1 MQADRA
7 AQELPSLVAPISRG
21 LNAAVERLAVVE
33 HTCLSLADAVQ
44 APDLEKAL
52 ARWGSQPACCA
63 VLCCAVLCCAVLCCA
78 VLMHVS
84 PALHSTGLS
93 ASHTAH
99 REEMPRAL
107 RTNLAEHC
115 AVLDLHSTI

>member
-44 APDLEKAL
+44 ASDLEKAL
-52 ARWGSQPACCA
+52 ARWGSQP
-63 VLCCAVLCCAVLCCA
+63 VLL
-78 VLMHVS
+78 HVS
-84 PALHSTGLS
+84 PALHSIGPS
-93 ASHTAH
+93 ASHVAQRKVDANSVAH
-99 REEMPRAL
+99 PLSRRAIFL
-107 RTNLAEHC
+107 THHDITPTWC
-115 AVLDLHSTI
+115 C